1 MTKENSPPKQ
11 PKKQL
16 LAVFLV
22 CLCVC
27 VWCFEVFFDLFFLDF
42 PSFLFLSPLS
52 FIFFGV
58 YYCCCCRRCLLSLCT
73 TQNNTHTSVLSGRVF
88 FDRGT
93 QREKWSSGGFAGY
106 LAPLGGKMKKKSCYC
121 LLFCSYSY

>member
-27 VWCFEVFFDLFFLDF
+27 GVLRFFLIF
-42 PSFLFLSPLS
+42 FFWTFHLFLFLSPLS